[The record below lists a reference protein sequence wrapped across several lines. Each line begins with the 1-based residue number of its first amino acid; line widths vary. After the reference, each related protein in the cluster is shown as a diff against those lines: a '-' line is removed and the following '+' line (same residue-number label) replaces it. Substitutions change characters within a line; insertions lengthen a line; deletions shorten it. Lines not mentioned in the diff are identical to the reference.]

1 MRNFKYTNILPDSA
15 NSIINFY
22 TRLIHREAI
31 LHSFVYHQKLKMLII
46 SKQNFLCNQIS
57 RFSRSIIDKTD
68 YFSDRNSIQN
78 FHPVCKVLSG
88 KINRTKIRILF
99 IIFSKVQSKVPS
111 LEGTDGSYLELSN
124 FPAIILA
131 SIFPRIPI
139 GKATGFDYYVC
150 LKVKGC
156 KIPVRNIAGP
166 DSAF

>member
-31 LHSFVYHQKLKMLII
+31 LHCFVYHQKLKMLII

-99 IIFSKVQSKVPS
+99 IIFSKVQSKVGNQITQFRGYRWQ
-111 LEGTDGSYLELSN
+111 LFGTFKFSCHN
-124 FPAIILA
+124 FGINI
-131 SIFPRIPI
+131 SKNSDR
-139 GKATGFDYYVC
+139 
-150 LKVKGC
+150 KGN
-156 KIPVRNIAGP
+156 RL
-166 DSAF
+166 